1 MIPNKREARSSKL
14 AKENH
19 GPYINMFGNNPSK
32 FNDIVHRAAYWGNRS
47 DFIEDKP
54 KIDSDSRLFDPT
66 IVLQYLML
74 LKFKYM

>member
-1 MIPNKREARSSKL
+1 METQENFEARSSKL

-47 DFIEDKP
+47 DFIED
-54 KIDSDSRLFDPT
+54 SRLFDT
-66 IVLQYLML
+66 TSVLQYMML
-74 LKFKYM
+74 SKFEYM